1 MLVPRVCDGSA
12 LGEQKADFDITDI
25 LKSGGSDLGE
35 AEQTA
40 DKRIDPN
47 KTQLIEMLMKDSVNW
62 WKTQLIDERLS

>member
-25 LKSGGSDLGE
+25 FKSGGSDLGE

-40 DKRIDPN
+40 DKEL
-47 KTQLIEMLMKDSVNW
+47 TQ
-62 WKTQLIDERLS
+62 TRLS

>member
-12 LGEQKADFDITDI
+12 LGEQKADFDIKDI
-25 LKSGGSDLGE
+25 FKSGGSDLVE

-47 KTQLIEMLMKDSVNW
+47 ETDEMRTDYVLEDTVHSNVK
-62 WKTQLIDERLS
+62 L